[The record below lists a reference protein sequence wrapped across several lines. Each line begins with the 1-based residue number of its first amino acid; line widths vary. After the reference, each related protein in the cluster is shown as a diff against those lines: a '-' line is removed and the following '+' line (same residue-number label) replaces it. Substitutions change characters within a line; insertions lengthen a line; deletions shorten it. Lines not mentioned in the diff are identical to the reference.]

1 MDTEQ
6 GIPVDSR
13 VAERAP
19 ATSPS
24 GRRTPLRPRNDFSTF
39 IRIFNDIAGH
49 RHRYEVFRDFVTMGA
64 ICMHNALPSMK
75 NAALEAEY
83 LEIIAR
89 YDAEAQQ
96 AFPKL
101 LAELVKL
108 LDDEPRDILGQLFMQ
123 LELGN
128 ERTGQFFTPPE
139 ISELMAR
146 MSFGD
151 AITAKVSTGTEEFV
165 TLCEPACGAG
175 GMVLAFVK
183 VMIEAE
189 LNPARAMWVQCQDID
204 RVAALMCY
212 LQLSLWNI
220 PGVVIVGNT
229 LAMEAREVFYTPAH
243 RMGFWEM
250 KLARRRERERTQE
263 VATEEVA
270 PPIPTPTETAFIAP
284 ETRHRLEPLAESQQ
298 VGFDFGL

>member
-1 MDTEQ
+1 MDTN
-6 GIPVDSR
+6 GGASR
-13 VAERAP
+13 AEKRAR
-19 ATSPS
+19 ATGAMAP
-24 GRRTPLRPRNDFSTF
+24 RPRGVNEFAAF
-39 IRIFNDIAGH
+39 IAIFNEIAGY
-49 RHRYEVFRDFVTMGA
+49 RHRYEVFRDFVVMGA
-64 ICMHNALPSMK
+64 ICLHNALPSMK
-75 NAALEAEY
+75 NAMLEAEY

-89 YDAEAQQ
+89 YDAAAQQ

-101 LAELVKL
+101 LAELVRL
-108 LDDEPRDILGQLFMQ
+108 LDDEPRDILGQLYMQ

-151 AITAKVSTGTEEFV
+151 AITAKVGTGTEEFV

-243 RMGFWEM
+243 RMGFWDM
-250 KLARRRERERTQE
+250 KLARRRERELARGGASDAD
-263 VATEEVA
+263 VATVA
-270 PPIPTPTETAFIAP
+270 AP
-284 ETRHRLEPLAESQQ
+284 HSTVATSLPNETRRQLEPLATSQQ